1 MTAGRRTLDPKL
13 DIVFWM
19 LFGEVRNRA
28 LLISLIN
35 AVLRPLVPIEAVE
48 ILSSEPER
56 STVGDKTIALDVRVR
71 LTNGEQVD
79 IEMQSQRR
87 RALPERILYYWARLY
102 AGQLSRGEGY
112 EALRRCAVVLFANF
126 SMLAGQRFH
135 SSFGARERDDAQL
148 LTDQLE
154 LHVLEL
160 PKLAEGLARNEEP
173 LLGLWGKFLAATSD
187 AELETLAMTDPVLKE
202 AKEALE
208 GLSADPL
215 ARIRAEQRETALRA
229 YQFEMG
235 AAWHEGKA
243 EGRAE
248 GKAEGRAEG
257 KAEGRAEGKAEG
269 RAEGKAETLRKLVS
283 LKFGA
288 LPDSALQLI
297 ATASE
302 AELDSWIERVL
313 TADSVATLLA
323 P

>member
-1 MTAGRRTLDPKL
+1 MTTGRRTLDPKL

-19 LFGEVRNRA
+19 LFGEERNRA

-35 AVLRPLVPIEAVE
+35 AVLRPPLPIEAAE
-48 ILSSEPER
+48 ILSPEPER
-56 STVGDKTIALDVRVR
+56 STVGDKAIALDVRVR
-71 LTNGEQVD
+71 LANGEQIDV
-79 IEMQSQRR
+79 EMQSQRR

-112 EALRRCAVVLFANF
+112 DALRRCAVVLFANF
-126 SMLAGQRFH
+126 PMLAGQRFH
-135 SSFGARERDDAQL
+135 SIFGACERHDGEV
-148 LTDQLE
+148 LTEQLE

-160 PKLAEGLARNEEP
+160 PKLADGLAGNEERS
-173 LLGLWGKFLAATSD
+173 LELWGKFLAAATD
-187 AELETLAMTDPVLKE
+187 DELETLAMTDPLLKT
-202 AKEALE
+202 AKDALE

-248 GKAEGRAEG
+248 GKAEM
-257 KAEGRAEGKAEG
+257 
-269 RAEGKAETLRKLVS
+269 LRKLAG

-288 LPDSALQLI
+288 LSDAASQRI

-302 AELDSWIERVL
+302 AELDGWIEGVL
-313 TADSVATLLA
+313 SADSVASLLA
-323 P
+323 S

>member
-1 MTAGRRTLDPKL
+1 MTTGRRTLDPKL

-19 LFGEVRNRA
+19 LFGEERNRA
-28 LLISLIN
+28 LLISLLN
-35 AVLRPLVPIEAVE
+35 AVLRPRVPIEGVE
-48 ILSSEPER
+48 VLSSEPEK
-56 STVGDKTIALDVRVR
+56 SMVGDKTIALDVR
-71 LTNGEQVD
+71 LSLASGEQVD

-102 AGQLSRGEGY
+102 AGQLARGEDYG
-112 EALRRCAVVLFANF
+112 ALRRCVVILFANF
-126 SMLAGQRFH
+126 PMLVGRRFH
-135 SSFGARERDDAQL
+135 STFGACERHDAEL

-160 PKLAEGLARNEEP
+160 PKLAAGLAGNDERSLE
-173 LLGLWGKFLAATSD
+173 LWGKFLAAATD
-187 AELETLAMTDPVLKE
+187 DELETLAMTDPVLKD

-235 AAWHEGKA
+235 AAWHEG
-243 EGRAE
+243 RAE

-257 KAEGRAEGKAEG
+257 KAEV
-269 RAEGKAETLRKLVS
+269 LRKQAS

-288 LPDSALQLI
+288 LPDTAWQRI

-302 AELDSWIERVL
+302 AELDAWIERL
-313 TADSVATLLA
+313 LSADSLESLLA